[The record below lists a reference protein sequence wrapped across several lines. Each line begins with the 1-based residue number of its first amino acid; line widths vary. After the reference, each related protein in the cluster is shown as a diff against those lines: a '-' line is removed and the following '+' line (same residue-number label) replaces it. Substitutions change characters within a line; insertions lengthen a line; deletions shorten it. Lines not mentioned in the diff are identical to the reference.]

1 MILSEAISLLTSTP
15 GSLVYHLTLATDLTL
30 LFGLAHT
37 FHVRSKSPLNNRWRL
52 AAGGLLGARL
62 MLMIVAGATWLLL
75 MEHNPY
81 LPPMDRFVS
90 VVGIAVLFWA
100 SLPIEP
106 HRPGIMSLLITLG
119 LGLVGM
125 ILNFVVLNGNSIAK
139 PFNSTLADA
148 AWCLTGLSIALSAA
162 ITMTLRRPPH
172 WYLSLG
178 GFCLLTAG
186 FVLHMTQG
194 PKDGSL
200 AGFVRWAELG
210 AYPLLTL
217 AATSSL
223 TLSPTVSPAMAP
235 EASLERSPSI
245 EPSRF
250 EILAEIAPLI
260 KAEKTSELA
269 TLIVKSLASS
279 MRAELCLL
287 FTPPDHSGQFAI
299 ATAYDLIHERYLP
312 GVTLDSKNCPVIITA
327 LNRRRSLRLPAVSRS
342 PDVQTLQTKL
352 KVESIGPSLLVP
364 LIAEEEVLGGVMLL
378 SPYTRR
384 SWRAED
390 QIVIEQV
397 ASHLAQRLLQL
408 NRNAMVTTGQ
418 IIARDKALLETE
430 RQIYSLEQT
439 ITHLTAQMQI
449 NPAAEGLSQDENLSA
464 LFETHNQA
472 LETIQVLEAETE
484 RLKATVHE
492 GMLNMSPDE
501 IKRKPDNYQMAI
513 RELHELRARLA
524 AAEAGMDSVGRR
536 IPDSLPDVEVIA
548 SIAKELH
555 QSMSSITEYTDLL
568 LGETVG
574 TLGTTQRNFI
584 EQVRNSIEKM
594 ENLVENLLQITAVE
608 TSKLSLTPEP
618 VDLLHC
624 IDEAVSQAS
633 AMLGKKKLTLRMD
646 FPDQMHP
653 IVGERGLIVQIITH
667 LLNNAIGASLEGEEI
682 IIAAR
687 IQEAEGAEFIM
698 LTISDAGEGI
708 PTEDLGRVF
717 QRVEPADYI
726 PIPGLGESSMSLSTV
741 HDLSEAL
748 GGRIWFDSE
757 VGIGSTFTILMPVND
772 SSRHEINNKI
782 EG

>member
-15 GSLVYHLTLATDLTL
+15 GSLVYHLTLATDLAL
-30 LFGLAHT
+30 LFGIAHM
-37 FHVRSKSPLNNRWRL
+37 FHVQSESPLYNRWRL

-62 MLMIVAGATWLLL
+62 ILMIVAGAAWLLL
-75 MEHNPY
+75 VEGNFF
-81 LPPMDRFVS
+81 LPPMDRLIS
-90 VVGIAVLFWA
+90 VAGIVVIFWAVL
-100 SLPIEP
+100 STKS
-106 HRPGIMSLLITLG
+106 HRPGNISLFIALG

-125 ILNFVVLNGNSIAK
+125 IVNIVVLNGNSLAN

-148 AWCLTGLSIALSAA
+148 AWCLAGLSIALSAA
-162 ITMTLRRPPH
+162 ITMILLRPPH
-172 WYLSLG
+172 WYLNLG
-178 GFCLLTAG
+178 GFCLMTTG

-217 AATSSL
+217 AATSTL
-223 TLSPTVSPAMAP
+223 TFSQPVSPAMAQ
-235 EASLERSPSI
+235 EATLERSPSL

-250 EILAEIAPLI
+250 EILAEIASLI
-260 KAEKTSELA
+260 NAEKNSELA
-269 TLIVKSLASS
+269 TSIVKSLATS

-287 FTPPDHSGQFAI
+287 LTAPDPSGQFAI

-312 GVTLDSKNCPVIITA
+312 GATLDSKNCPIIITA
-327 LNRRRSLRLPAVSRS
+327 LNQHRSLRLPAVSRS
-342 PDVQTLQTKL
+342 PDVQTLKAKL

-364 LIAEEEVLGGVMLL
+364 LIAEEELLGGVMLL
-378 SPYTRR
+378 SPYTSRP
-384 SWRAED
+384 WRAED
-390 QIVIEQV
+390 QIAVEQI

-408 NRNAMVTTGQ
+408 NRTAMMATGQ

-430 RQIYSLEQT
+430 RQIYSIEQT
-439 ITHLTAQMQI
+439 IIHLTTQLQVS
-449 NPAAEGLSQDENLSA
+449 PDAEGLSQDENLSA
-464 LFETHNQA
+464 LFKTHNEA
-472 LETIQVLEAETE
+472 LETIQVLETETE
-484 RLKATVHE
+484 QLKATVRE

-501 IKRKPDNYQMAI
+501 IKRKPDNYQMVI

-524 AAEAGMDSVGRR
+524 AAEAGMDNAGRR
-536 IPDSLPDVEVIA
+536 TPGSLPDIEVIT

-555 QSMSSITEYTDLL
+555 QSMSSITEYIDLL

-584 EQVRNSIEKM
+584 EQVRSSIEKM
-594 ENLVENLLQITAVE
+594 GNLVENLLQITAVE

-646 FPDQMHP
+646 FPDQIHP
-653 IVGERGLIVQIITH
+653 IVGEQGLIVQIITH
-667 LLNNAIGASLEGEEI
+667 LLNNAIGASPEGEEI

-698 LTISDAGEGI
+698 LTISDAGVGI

-726 PIPGLGESSMSLSTV
+726 PIPGLSESSMSLSIV
-741 HDLSEAL
+741 QDLSEAI

-772 SSRHEINNKI
+772 SSRHEMNNMT

>member
-1 MILSEAISLLTSTP
+1 MIISEAISLLTSTP
-15 GSLVYHLTLATDLTL
+15 GSLVYHLTLATDLAL
-30 LFGLAHT
+30 LFGLAHM
-37 FHVRSKSPLNNRWRL
+37 FYVQSESPLYNRWRL
-52 AAGGLLGARL
+52 AAGGLFGARL
-62 MLMIVAGATWLLL
+62 ILMTVAGATWLLL
-75 MEHNPY
+75 VEGNLF

-90 VVGIAVLFWA
+90 VTGIVVLFWA
-100 SLPIEP
+100 ILSTKSHHPSN
-106 HRPGIMSLLITLG
+106 MSLLIALG

-125 ILNFVVLNGNSIAK
+125 IVNFVVLNGNNLDK

-148 AWCLTGLSIALSAA
+148 AWSLAGLSIALSAA
-162 ITMTLRRPPH
+162 IIMTLRRPPK
-172 WYLSLG
+172 WYLNLG

-194 PKDGSL
+194 SKDSSL

-210 AYPLLTL
+210 AYPLLTM
-217 AATSSL
+217 AATSTL
-223 TLSPTVSPAMAP
+223 TFSQTVSPAIAQ
-235 EASLERSPSI
+235 EATLERSPALG
-245 EPSRF
+245 PSRF
-250 EILAEIAPLI
+250 EILAEIASI
-260 KAEKTSELA
+260 INAEKTSELA
-269 TLIVKSLASS
+269 ILIVKSLATS

-287 FTPPDHSGQFAI
+287 LTAPDPSGQFAI
-299 ATAYDLIHERYLP
+299 ATVYDLIHERHLP
-312 GVTLDSKNCPVIITA
+312 GATLDSKNCPVIITA
-327 LNRRRSLRLPAVSRS
+327 LNRHRSLRLPAASRS
-342 PDVQTLQTKL
+342 PDVQTLQAKL
-352 KVESIGPSLLVP
+352 NVKSIGPSLLVP

-384 SWRAED
+384 PWRAED
-390 QIVIEQV
+390 QIAMEQV
-397 ASHLAQRLLQL
+397 ASHIALRLLQL
-408 NRNAMVTTGQ
+408 NRTAMVATGQ

-439 ITHLTAQMQI
+439 ITHLTAQLQV
-449 NPAAEGLSQDENLSA
+449 NSDTEGLSQDENLST
-464 LFETHNQA
+464 LLETHNQA

-524 AAEAGMDSVGRR
+524 AAETGMDSAGRR
-536 IPDSLPDVEVIA
+536 TPGSLPDIEVIT

-584 EQVRNSIEKM
+584 EQVRSSIEKM

-646 FPDQMHP
+646 FPDQIHP
-653 IVGERGLIVQIITH
+653 IVGEQGLIVQIITH
-667 LLNNAIGASLEGEEI
+667 LFNNAIGASPEGEEI

-726 PIPGLGESSMSLSTV
+726 PIPGLGESSMSLSIV
-741 HDLSEAL
+741 QDLSEAI

-772 SSRHEINNKI
+772 SSRHEINNKT

>member
-1 MILSEAISLLTSTP
+1 MILSEAISLLTSPP
-15 GSLVYHLTLATDLTL
+15 GSLFYHLTLAMDLTL
-30 LFGLAHT
+30 LFGIAHM
-37 FHVRSKSPLNNRWRL
+37 FHVQSQNSLYNRWRI
-52 AAGGLLGARL
+52 AAGGLLAARL
-62 MLMIVAGATWLLL
+62 MLMIVATMTWLLL
-75 MEHNPY
+75 VEGNLF

-90 VVGIAVLFWA
+90 VAGIVVFFWVTLTAKSRRPGNMAVLLA
-100 SLPIEP
+100 
-106 HRPGIMSLLITLG
+106 LG
-119 LGLVGM
+119 LGLMG
-125 ILNFVVLNGNSIAK
+125 IIANFFVLDGNSIAK

-148 AWCLTGLSIALSAA
+148 VWCLAGLSIALSAA

-172 WYLSLG
+172 WYLNLG

-186 FVLHMTQG
+186 FVLHMIQG
-194 PKDGSL
+194 PKEGFL

-217 AATSSL
+217 AATSTL
-223 TLSPTVSPAMAP
+223 TFSRPVSPAMAQ
-235 EASLERSPSI
+235 EATLDHSPSL

-250 EILAEIAPLI
+250 EILAEIASLI
-260 KAEKTSELA
+260 NAEKASELA
-269 TLIVKSLASS
+269 TLIVKSLATS

-287 FTPPDHSGQFAI
+287 FTPPDPSGQFAI
-299 ATAYDLIHERYLP
+299 ATAYDLIHEHHLP
-312 GVTLDSKNCPVIITA
+312 GATLDSKNCPVIITA
-327 LNRRRSLRLPAVSRS
+327 LNRHRSLRLPAVSRS
-342 PDVQTLQTKL
+342 PDVQTLQAKL
-352 KVESIGPSLLVP
+352 KVESIGPSLMVP
-364 LIAEEEVLGGVMLL
+364 LIAGEEVLGGVMLL

-384 SWRAED
+384 PWRVED
-390 QIVIEQV
+390 QIAMEQV

-408 NRNAMVTTGQ
+408 NRTAMVATGQ

-430 RQIYSLEQT
+430 RQIHSLEQA
-439 ITHLTAQMQI
+439 ITHLTTQLQVNSDAV
-449 NPAAEGLSQDENLSA
+449 GLSQDENLSA
-464 LFETHNQA
+464 LLETHNQA

-484 RLKATVHE
+484 RLKATVRE

-501 IKRKPDNYQMAI
+501 IMRKPDKYQMLI

-524 AAEAGMDSVGRR
+524 AAEAGMDSTGRR
-536 IPDSLPDVEVIA
+536 TPDSTPDIEIIT

-555 QSMSSITEYTDLL
+555 QSMAPIIEYTDLL

-584 EQVRNSIEKM
+584 EQVRSSIEKM
-594 ENLVENLLQITAVE
+594 GDLVDNLLQITAVE
-608 TSKLSLTPEP
+608 TSKLSLTHEP

-633 AMLGKKKLTLRMD
+633 AMLGKKKLALRMD
-646 FPDQMHP
+646 FPDQIHP
-653 IVGERGLIVQIITH
+653 IVGEQGLIVQIITH
-667 LLNNAIGASLEGEEI
+667 LLNNAIGASPEGEEI

-687 IQEAEGAEFIM
+687 IQEAEEAEFIM

-717 QRVEPADYI
+717 QRVEPTDYI
-726 PIPGLGESSMSLSTV
+726 PIPGLGESSISLSIV
-741 HDLSEAL
+741 QDLSEAI

-772 SSRHEINNKI
+772 SSRHEINNKT